1 MLSVDQLERM
11 DNRSAAALYDAEV
24 QQIPLL
30 PRETQPPYIA
40 QAQAGDQVA
49 QHVLLH
55 NCLNWM
61 KRRAKATYL
70 DRTPM
75 HTDLMDLISHA
86 NMKMLE
92 AMPCALAAN
101 DPISYLMTVGAN
113 EMRWYCLYR
122 DPLITRK
129 RDEPLTYSHPATVSL
144 EATNET
150 ATAEAAYAADN
161 PEYEV
166 VCSALAKLSKRHRTV
181 LIYAYGL
188 NGEKKL
194 SNEDIAIELQLPKET
209 IEKYLWRTKRRLAAK
224 LGSYAAVK
232 GLR

>member
-1 MLSVDQLERM
+1 MLSLDQLERM
-11 DNRSAAALYDAEV
+11 DDLSAGALYDAEV
-24 QQIPLL
+24 KQIPLV
-30 PRETQPPYIA
+30 PREDQLPYIA

-70 DRTPM
+70 DRMPQ

-92 AMPCALAAN
+92 AMPYALAAN
-101 DPISYLMTVGAN
+101 DPIAYLMTVGAN
-113 EMRWYCLYR
+113 EMRWYCLYC
-122 DPLITRK
+122 DPLIMRK

-144 EATNET
+144 EASNGAVTD
-150 ATAEAAYAADN
+150 EAACVAAQ
-161 PEYEV
+161 PEYKLV
-166 VCSALAKLSKRHRTV
+166 YRALAQLSRQHCMV
-181 LIYAYGL
+181 LTYAYGL

-194 SNEDIAIELQLPKET
+194 SNEAIATELHLPKET
-209 IEKYLWRTKRRLAAK
+209 IEKYLWRAKRRLAAQ
-224 LGSYAAVK
+224 LGSYAAAK
-232 GLR
+232 GLM